1 MYFVIGCGVK
11 VYIGFKSYI
20 FKVLINIKESSSRVI
35 FNDAIF
41 YYIKWNLKIQKNI
54 NISMQVYLVKYCIES
69 YFGSV

>member
-41 YYIKWNLKIQKNI
+41 YYIKWNLKI
-54 NISMQVYLVKYCIES
+54 
-69 YFGSV
+69 